1 MLPAS
6 RVVLENPLPHGVPFN
21 PEARRLVTTA
31 DELAVYLPLPVASFK
46 AERAGDARRIVGV
59 RETVEVSRIRRNRGR
74 VDTVVRHCGTIDD
87 DLEDLVPLAGSEHVS
102 GWTATIVLLETILK
116 IESLSSLAGEVDNDV
131 DTFGH

>member
-6 RVVLENPLPHGVPFN
+6 RVVLENPLLHGVPFN

-31 DELAVYLPLPVASFK
+31 DELAVDLPLPVASFK
-46 AERAGDARRIVGV
+46 PERARDALLIVGV
-59 RETVEVSRIRRNRGR
+59 REAVEVSRIRGNRRR

-87 DLEDLVPLAGSEHVS
+87 DLEDLVPLAGSEYVS
-102 GWTATIVLLETILK
+102 GRTATIFLFETILE
-116 IESLSSLAGEVDNDV
+116 IERLASLAGEVDDDV